1 MVHKKNTYA
10 EFWRED
16 YTLKILKLKHDIEK
30 LEKTNQDLKT
40 ELRMCSNNF
49 THINLYQTRQELKE
63 QIEELKVHKETVE
76 KLQAFIADTYVVYY
90 GNQPIKEFIE
100 DLAWEC
106 GMEDLIDKLNKE
118 LNKKE
123 NRYGR

>member
-1 MVHKKNTYA
+1 MIKIRKRLENTL
-10 EFWRED
+10 
-16 YTLKILKLKHDIEK
+16 TIIKLKHDIEK
-30 LEKTNQDLKT
+30 LEKTNQDLRT
-40 ELRMCSNNF
+40 ELRMCGNNF

-90 GNQPIKEFIE
+90 DNKPIKEFIE

-106 GMEDLIDKLNKE
+106 GMEDLIDKLDKE

-123 NRYGR
+123 NGYGR

>member
-1 MVHKKNTYA
+1 MRKIRKRLENTL
-10 EFWRED
+10 
-16 YTLKILKLKHDIEK
+16 TISKLKHDIEK
-30 LEKTNQDLKT
+30 LEKTNQDLRT
-40 ELRMCSNNF
+40 ELRMCGNNF
-49 THINLYQTRQELKE
+49 THINLYHTRQELKE

-90 GNQPIKEFIE
+90 NNKPIKEFIE

-106 GMEDLIDKLNKE
+106 DMEDLIDKLNKE

-123 NRYGR
+123 NVNGK

>member
-1 MVHKKNTYA
+1 MRKIRK
-10 EFWRED
+10 RLKD
-16 YTLKILKLKHDIEK
+16 TLTINNLKHDIEK
-30 LEKTNQDLKT
+30 LEKTNQDLRT

-49 THINLYQTRQELKE
+49 THINLYHTRQELKE

-76 KLQAFIADTYVVYY
+76 KLQAFIAYTYAVYY
-90 GNQPIKEFIE
+90 NNKPIKEFIE
-100 DLAWEC
+100 YLAWEFD
-106 GMEDLIDKLNKE
+106 MEDLIDELDKE